1 MTKQEII
8 DYFEYFNNSDPACD
22 GIERFLSINGVDEV
36 FERLKDSEN
45 LKLNKVRLN
54 QLLLL
59 SGLNNVTYGFFK
71 YYWLEFQEKH
81 PYNLKNLEFGYTVTD
96 ENGEEVIKKLGG
108 YEIDR
113 IEKYFAKKSN
123 PDKESFNIEGK
134 PFFEA
139 IELEDNDENII
150 NSIIHLRWGFLRIYT
165 DALLYFGNINL
176 GFTELNKK
184 SYDELVSFFKNQSF
198 DIDEIKERGE
208 CFKFHD
214 IEQEDRYLISEAV
227 CKNLDAT
234 KFTETALR
242 TKLILR
248 LEEAKKKGLSKVKIG
263 ALLDEQKKFKQ
274 LNNSKDLNN
283 SKKEKELENKL
294 ELTMEDD
301 VSTSDIINH
310 EVSNENEIDE
320 IIEKLYERFKEARN
334 KALTNTKLYLSI
346 INDLDVYVATSMRS
360 KDDFITMAKNCFDI
374 FHESEVKKLHLR
386 YFDPTISA
394 AEGHDDKGLIE
405 CLMVKCAKALIY
417 TSGDKDS
424 YGKDAEAAM
433 ALSSGKPVIFLCPDK
448 KRYNISKN
456 IHPLSKLI
464 DFNSGVANGA
474 MVTQNIQEVNT
485 LLKRIFNNDM
495 YYMLTKKSV
504 TVFNAEGDEV
514 TKSYFK
520 LKDTLTASTVRV
532 QTSDLFLT
540 KGFWNYYTRYVKHRN
555 NKK

>member
-1 MTKQEII
+1 MNKQEII

-22 GIERFLSINGVDEV
+22 GIEKFLSINGVDEV
-36 FERLKDSEN
+36 FERLKDSNN

-71 YYWLEFQEKH
+71 YYWLEFQENH
-81 PYNLKNLEFGYTVTD
+81 PYSLKNLEFGYPELD
-96 ENGEEVIKKLGG
+96 NKGEEILKSIGG
-108 YEIDR
+108 YEKDNIVSYYEANTTSDSDS
-113 IEKYFAKKSN
+113 E
-123 PDKESFNIEGK
+123 DESVIK
-134 PFFEA
+134 TIA
-139 IELEDNDENII
+139 Q
-150 NSIIHLRWGFLRIYT
+150 LRWGFLRFYT

-184 SYDELVSFFKNQSF
+184 SYEELVSFFKAQSF
-198 DIDEIKERGE
+198 DINEIKERGE
-208 CFKFHD
+208 CFKFNE
-214 IEQEDRYLISEAV
+214 IEEEDRYLISEAV
-227 CKNLDAT
+227 CKNLDAVDST
-234 KFTETALR
+234 QTALR
-242 TKLILR
+242 VKLIER
-248 LEEAKKKGLSKVKIG
+248 YKEACEKNQTTVKVG
-263 ALLDEQKKFKQ
+263 ALLDKDKKFILTK
-274 LNNSKDLNN
+274 SKDLNQE
-283 SKKEKELENKL
+283 KKDKQLT
-294 ELTMEDD
+294 LTMEDD
-301 VSTSDIINH
+301 VSTADIINM
-310 EVSNENEIDE
+310 EISSLEDIDKIVE
-320 IIEKLYERFKEARN
+320 PLYNRFRVARN
-334 KALTNTKLYLSI
+334 LALNNTKLYLSI

-360 KDDFITMAKNCFDI
+360 KEDFISMSKNCYQI
-374 FHESEVKKLHLR
+374 FHEPDVKKLHLR

-433 ALSSGKPVIFLCPDK
+433 ALSSGKPVIFYCPDDI
-448 KRYNISKN
+448 RYNVSKN

-464 DFNSGVANGA
+464 DFNTGVANGA
-474 MVTQNIQEVNT
+474 MVAKNLQEVNT
-485 LLKRIFNNDM
+485 LIKRIFSNQM
-495 YYMLTKKSV
+495 YFMLTKKPV
-504 TVFNAEGDEV
+504 TIINSEGKEV

>member
-1 MTKQEII
+1 MNKQEII

-22 GIERFLSINGVDEV
+22 GIEKFLSINGVDEV
-36 FERLKDSEN
+36 FERLKDSNN

-71 YYWLEFQEKH
+71 YYWLEFQENH
-81 PYNLKNLEFGYTVTD
+81 PYNLKKLEFGNPETD
-96 ENGEEVIKKLGG
+96 NEGEEILKTIGG
-108 YEIDR
+108 YEKDNIASYYGTDTKV
-113 IEKYFAKKSN
+113 EN
-123 PDKESFNIEGK
+123 ETES
-134 PFFEA
+134 
-139 IELEDNDENII
+139 ENVIKTI
-150 NSIIHLRWGFLRIYT
+150 TQLRWGFLRFYT
-165 DALLYFGNINL
+165 DSLLYFGNINL

-248 LEEAKKKGLSKVKIG
+248 LEEAKNKGLTKVKIG

-274 LNNSKDLNN
+274 LNNSKDLNS

-310 EVSNENEIDE
+310 EVSNEKEIDE

-504 TVFNAEGDEV
+504 TVFNADGDEV